1 MSVMIEARFDADA
14 SRVEQAARDNH
25 DTLMAIVD
33 RAKEQGCLHHR
44 FYAEN
49 GSVVIVDEWESPEAF
64 SKFFEGDP
72 DIPTIMGA
80 AGVSSPPDVH
90 VLRPMNVDDS
100 F

>member
-1 MSVMIEARFDADA
+1 MSVMIELRVDADA

-25 DTLMAIVD
+25 DKLMAIVD

-44 FYAEN
+44 FYAED
-49 GSVVIVDEWESPEAF
+49 GQVVVVDEWKDAESFQQFF
-64 SKFFEGDP
+64 SSDP

-80 AGVSSPPDVH
+80 AGVTAEPELH
-90 VLRPMNVDDS
+90 VLRPIDVDDN